1 MYYVLKSFLKFYFF
15 YIHIIQIN
23 PCPQRSPC
31 TTLQLYICTR
41 HVCTLVLCEQL
52 YTKTCLKFSRKK
64 LICLTI
70 KKSLAS
76 SNATKHFF
84 PVLYVILWWCG
95 APHWNVDQRLVQKKC
110 CSTIMHLDYHI
121 KNSFMYHV
129 SDLRFKTTFLLQI
142 DCFYGAGSSAVDFTR
157 LGHRKCFGT
166 K

>member
-1 MYYVLKSFLKFYFF
+1 MPPTKSLYYSTT
-15 YIHIIQIN
+15 IHHGV
-23 PCPQRSPC
+23 
-31 TTLQLYICTR
+31 LYICTR

-95 APHWNVDQRLVQKKC
+95 ATHWYVDQRLVQKKC

-121 KNSFMYHV
+121 KTSFIYHV

-142 DCFYGAGSSAVDFTR
+142 DCLYGARSSAIDFSP
-157 LGHRKCFGT
+157 LGHRNCFGT